1 MSSSDLPN
9 HLIMADQSQ
18 QNTNQNQTAHRSD
31 SVKRSNSLKR
41 SVTSISIRK
50 SHSKRRQSKA
60 LEVLIGTPIRED
72 HVHYILMLNML
83 NGIRFSV
90 TRSNAKEMR
99 PLTHEDF
106 TAKHKIALDVNNNE
120 LMPSS
125 EYYYKFKD
133 YAPMVFRSIR
143 EICKIDTTDYLMS
156 LTDKYVLSE
165 LGSPG
170 KSGSFFYY
178 SQDYR
183 FIIKTVHHSE
193 HKYLLK
199 ILKNYYE
206 HIKNNPDTLICKI
219 YGLHR
224 VKIPYGKKIH
234 FIVMANV
241 FPPDKDIH
249 VKYDLK
255 GSKKGR
261 FIPTE
266 EEINNKLAVLKDL
279 NWIKNE
285 KKLYL
290 GDKKREI
297 FINQL
302 EKDVKFL
309 SDNNV
314 MDYSL
319 LVGCH
324 NMNKGNQEN
333 IRSKSLSIIEPNP
346 ESLSKQSAMVSSHRG
361 SKAMAIVRAFAESDP
376 MPLESTTALPN
387 DTPEERK
394 HFIFSQDEGGFQATD
409 ENNEPL
415 PELYFLGIID
425 IFTNYNMVKRVESV
439 YKSIFHDSST
449 ISAVNPKFYAKRFLG
464 FIKSQIGHDENCRR
478 MKNMNNKINQRRS
491 TK

>member
-1 MSSSDLPN
+1 MSTEVPN
-9 HLIMADQSQ
+9 HLILSDQSQ
-18 QNTNQNQTAHRSD
+18 QNQTPHHSD
-31 SVKRSNSLKR
+31 SIKRNSSLKH
-41 SVTSISIRK
+41 SITSISIKK
-50 SHSKRRQSKA
+50 SHSRKRQSKA

-90 TRSNAKEMR
+90 TRCNAKEMR
-99 PLTHEDF
+99 PLVPEDF

-133 YAPMVFRSIR
+133 YAPWVFRSIR
-143 EICKIDTTDYLMS
+143 EMCKIDTTDYLMS

-183 FIIKTVHHSE
+183 FIIKTVHHAE

-234 FIVMANV
+234 FIVMANI

-255 GSKKGR
+255 GSKIGR

-290 GDKKREI
+290 GDKKREM
-297 FINQL
+297 FIKQL

-324 NMNKGNQEN
+324 NMTKGNQEN
-333 IRSKSLSIIEPNP
+333 IRDTTLSIIEPNP
-346 ESLSKQSAMVSSHRG
+346 ESLSKQSAMVANHRN
-361 SKAMAIVRAFAESDP
+361 SKAIAIVRAFAESNP
-376 MPLESTTALPN
+376 VALGPSSSSLPS

-394 HFIFSQDEGGFQATD
+394 HFAFSQDEGGFQATD

-425 IFTNYNMVKRVESV
+425 IFTNYNFAKRCESMF
-439 YKSIFHDSST
+439 KSLVSDAKT

-464 FIKSQIGHDENCRR
+464 FIKSQIGHDENSNR
-478 MKNMNNKINQRRS
+478 MKNLNKRNIRRTTTS
-491 TK
+491 

>member
-1 MSSSDLPN
+1 MSAEIPN
-9 HLIMADQSQ
+9 HLILSDQSQ
-18 QNTNQNQTAHRSD
+18 QNQTPHHSE
-31 SVKRSNSLKR
+31 SIKRNSSLKH
-41 SVTSISIRK
+41 SITSISIKK
-50 SHSKRRQSKA
+50 SHSRKRQSKA

-90 TRSNAKEMR
+90 TRCNAKEMR
-99 PLTHEDF
+99 PLVPEDF

-120 LMPSS
+120 LLPSS

-133 YAPMVFRSIR
+133 YAPWVFRSIR
-143 EICKIDTTDYLMS
+143 EMCKIDTTDYLMS

-183 FIIKTVHHSE
+183 FIIKTVHHAE

-234 FIVMANV
+234 FIVMANI

-255 GSKKGR
+255 GSKIGR

-279 NWIKNE
+279 NWLKNE

-290 GDKKREI
+290 GDKKREM
-297 FINQL
+297 FIKQL
-302 EKDVKFL
+302 QKDVKFL

-324 NMNKGNQEN
+324 NMTKGNQEN
-333 IRSKSLSIIEPNP
+333 IRDTTLSIIEPNP
-346 ESLSKQSAMVSSHRG
+346 ESLSKQSAMVSNHRN
-361 SKAMAIVRAFAESDP
+361 SKAIAIVRAFAESNP
-376 MPLESTTALPN
+376 VALGPSSSSLPS

-394 HFIFSQDEGGFQATD
+394 HFAFSQDEGGFQATD

-425 IFTNYNMVKRVESV
+425 IFTNYNFAKRCETMF
-439 YKSIFHDSST
+439 KSLVSDSKT

-464 FIKSQIGHDENCRR
+464 FIKSQIGHDENSNR
-478 MKNMNNKINQRRS
+478 MKNLNKRNIRRTTTS
-491 TK
+491 

>member
-1 MSSSDLPN
+1 MSSELPN
-9 HLIMADQSQ
+9 HLILAETAVQ
-18 QNTNQNQTAHRSD
+18 QPQNQNDNIKKSD
-31 SVKRSNSLKR
+31 SVKRNNSIKH

-50 SHSKRRQSKA
+50 NHSIKRQSKA

-90 TRSNAKEMR
+90 TRSCAKEMR
-99 PLTHEDF
+99 PLVSEDF
-106 TAKHKIALDVNNNE
+106 RTKHKIALDVNNNE

-133 YAPMVFRSIR
+133 YAPLVFRSIR
-143 EICKIDTTDYLMS
+143 EICKIDTTEYLMS

-183 FIIKTVHHSE
+183 FIIKTVHHDE

-255 GSKKGR
+255 GSKVGR

-266 EEINNKLAVLKDL
+266 EEVNNKLAVLKDL
-279 NWIKNE
+279 NWLKNE

-290 GDKKREI
+290 GNKKAAT

-319 LVGCH
+319 LVGIH

-333 IRSKSLSIIEPNP
+333 IRDTTLSIIEPNP
-346 ESLSKQSAMVSSHRG
+346 ESLSKQSAMISHRN
-361 SKAMAIVRAFAESDP
+361 SKAIAIVRAFAESNP
-376 MPLESTTALPN
+376 VALTSSALPS

-394 HFIFSQDEGGFQATD
+394 HFVFSQDEGGYQATD
-409 ENNEPL
+409 ENDEPL
-415 PELYFLGIID
+415 SELYFLGIID
-425 IFTNYNMVKRVESV
+425 IFTNFNLKKRCES
-439 YKSIFHDSST
+439 YFKSIISDSKT
-449 ISAVNPKFYAKRFLG
+449 VSAVNPKFYAKRFLS
-464 FIKSQIGHDENCRR
+464 FIKSQIGHDENVKRLKHSNKRNPRR
-478 MKNMNNKINQRRS
+478 L
-491 TK
+491 TT

>member
-1 MSSSDLPN
+1 MSSDLPN
-9 HLIMADQSQ
+9 HLILDQTSTQ
-18 QNTNQNQTAHRSD
+18 TNQTPY
-31 SVKRSNSLKR
+31 RSNSIKRTSSLKH
-41 SVTSISIRK
+41 SVTSIRK
-50 SHSKRRQSKA
+50 SHSRKRQSKA

-90 TRSNAKEMR
+90 TRCNAKEMR
-99 PLTHEDF
+99 PLVPEDF

-120 LMPSS
+120 LLPSS

-133 YAPMVFRSIR
+133 YAPWVFRSIR
-143 EICKIDTTDYLMS
+143 DMCKIDTADYLMS

-234 FIVMANV
+234 FIVMANI

-255 GSKKGR
+255 GSKIGR

-324 NMNKGNQEN
+324 NMTKGNQEN
-333 IRSKSLSIIEPNP
+333 IRDRTLSIIEPNP
-346 ESLSKQSAMVSSHRG
+346 ESLSKQSAMISNNHRN
-361 SKAMAIVRAFAESDP
+361 SKAIAIVRAFAESNP
-376 MPLESTTALPN
+376 VALGPSSSSLPS

-394 HFIFSQDEGGFQATD
+394 HFVFSQDEGGFQATD
-409 ENNEPL
+409 EENEPL

-425 IFTNYNMVKRVESV
+425 IFTNYNFAKRCESMF
-439 YKSIFHDSST
+439 KSIVSDSKT

-464 FIKSQIGHDENCRR
+464 FIKSQIGHDENVKK
-478 MKNMNNKINQRRS
+478 MKNINKRNPRRS
-491 TK
+491 TS